1 MDGRSRRKMRELRRI
16 FAGPSRYVRSQI
28 LLGRASKT
36 TRAKSDEY
44 CHKSFIENV
53 QAAVIGCKGAPLHSP
68 NLRPR
73 PAWERPGPF
82 VFAPY
87 SPRAWREFR
96 SVSKLANTRSL
107 RSATLAAV
115 SARRRHSLGPSQRR
129 ECRDKG
135 EEHRLGPQKTS
146 DASDVRCGREERRV
160 RRQCPA
166 PANDLYRRND
176 REQGD
181 RDEGGYLG
189 PKESVGL
196 VICPS
201 LRGVDR
207 ARETD
212 HENRHREDPV
222 PIVDA
227 RNTQNVLA
235 LCQNPGKEENQEV
248 VRYGE
253 GQIRRREIKHRRY
266 SV

>member
-1 MDGRSRRKMRELRRI
+1 MFERI
-16 FAGPSRYVRSQI
+16 CPPNRNCVLQI
-28 LLGRASKT
+28 L
-36 TRAKSDEY
+36 
-44 CHKSFIENV
+44 
-53 QAAVIGCKGAPLHSP
+53 
-68 NLRPR
+68 PR
-73 PAWERPGPF
+73 R
-82 VFAPY
+82 
-87 SPRAWREFR
+87 
-96 SVSKLANTRSL
+96 
-107 RSATLAAV
+107 
-115 SARRRHSLGPSQRR
+115 
-129 ECRDKG
+129 
-135 EEHRLGPQKTS
+135 
-146 DASDVRCGREERRV
+146 

-166 PANDLYRRND
+166 PANDLYRGID

-196 VICPS
+196 VIGPS

-253 GQIRRREIKHRRY
+253 GQIRRREIKHRQY